1 MGTPCHG
8 LNRLAANGEVRSPST
23 IPARLALRA
32 RFVSAAADRFGLQG
46 AADTNNLIWGNCD
59 AYTQYLRVRAPY
71 FAAGL
76 LDVAAWGATAGRSC
90 PRCCPVAGRDTVLKT
105 ALASAATL
113 VVFACSMF
121 FFSGLEATLSASV
134 FSAAAAALLLALC
147 PPGSDVVS
155 IDHLRRSRR
164 PNRKQ

>member
-1 MGTPCHG
+1 MGTPCHR

-59 AYTQYLRVRAPY
+59 AYRAPY